1 MAGQICCGLSTE
13 TAWGPCEELMNAL
26 ALKFNLSL
34 NFHATEPGNM
44 YFAKGGAD
52 EVYTETLHYS
62 DDDGEEYFDTLEDF
76 LAQYG
81 DKYGL
86 NANATL
92 DDAIAAVNATDD
104 GLLAP
109 ITE

>member
-1 MAGQICCGLSTE
+1 
-13 TAWGPCEELMNAL
+13 
-26 ALKFNLSL
+26 
-34 NFHATEPGNM
+34 M

>member
-1 MAGQICCGLSTE
+1 MD
-13 TAWGPCEELMNAL
+13 AL
-26 ALKFNLSL
+26 AQKYKLSL

-62 DDDGEEYFDTLEDF
+62 EDDGEEYFDTLEEF

-81 DKYGL
+81 DKYDL
-86 NANATL
+86 KADTTL
-92 DDAIAAVNATDD
+92 DEALAAVNASED